1 MESSWLVLL
10 SLALG
15 LAVGA
20 GFVALLHAAARHGE
34 RAAAVVNPAVP
45 DGIDQA
51 LDALESA
58 GVVLDPSNNVIKA
71 SPGALALGLVW
82 NQHLVHTELLELA
95 GQVRRTGDVVTQDLV
110 LSRGP
115 FGDANMHFRVRL
127 AALGT
132 RYVLLLAEDRTESF
146 RLDEVRRDFVA
157 NISHELKTPI
167 ASVGLLA
174 EALEQAADDPGQVRR
189 FANRLTT
196 EAGRLG
202 RLTQEIIEL
211 SRLQAQDAL
220 EHAEVVDID
229 SVVAQAVDQSQVVAN
244 ADDITIAVGRPTG
257 TRVYGDEALLVVAVH
272 NLIANAVL
280 YSSSHSR
287 VGVGVRR
294 HEGVVEIAVTDQG
307 VGIPEA
313 DIDRVFE
320 RFFRVDQ
327 ARARNTGGSGLGLA
341 IVKHVVQN
349 HGGDVR
355 VWSQQGRGSTFTLRL
370 PEAIETTT
378 ADDGA
383 AADTGPGALD
393 GARSDPAGPGAGAA
407 STAGAVTPDAS
418 TAGAATPGAAAPRKK
433 RSKKTK
439 KPATAPASGANT

>member
-1 MESSWLVLL
+1 MLV

-20 GFVALLHAAARHGE
+20 GFVTLLHMAERHGR
-34 RAAAVVNPAVP
+34 RAADVVNPAVP
-45 DGIDQA
+45 DGIDQV

-58 GVVLDPSNNVIKA
+58 GVVLDPSNNVIKS
-71 SPGALALGLVW
+71 SPGALSMGLVW
-82 NQHLVHTELLELA
+82 NQHLIHPELLELA
-95 GQVRRTGDVVTQDLV
+95 GRVRRSGDAISEDLV

-115 FGDANMHFRVRL
+115 FGDASMHFRVRL
-127 AALGT
+127 ARLGA
-132 RYVLLLAEDRTESF
+132 RYVLLLAEDRTEAF

-174 EALEQAADDPGQVRR
+174 EALDHAADEPEQVRR

-196 EAGRLG
+196 ESGRLA

-220 EHAEVVDID
+220 AQPELLDVDAI
-229 SVVAQAVDQSQVVAN
+229 VAAAVDQSRVVAD
-244 ADDITIAVGRPTG
+244 ADQIAIILGEESG
-257 TRVYGDEALLVVAVH
+257 AEVYGDEQLLIVAVQ
-272 NLIANAVL
+272 NLVANAVH
-280 YSSSHSR
+280 YSPEGSR

-294 HEGVVEIAVTDQG
+294 HEGVVEITVTDQG

-313 DIDRVFE
+313 DLDRVFE

-327 ARARNTGGSGLGLA
+327 ARSRHTGGTGLGLS

-349 HGGDVR
+349 HGGDIR
-355 VWSQQGRGSTFTLRL
+355 VWSQPGSGSTFTIRLR
-370 PEAIETTT
+370 EATHPAE
-378 ADDGA
+378 ARAG
-383 AADTGPGALD
+383 DT
-393 GARSDPAGPGAGAA
+393 
-407 STAGAVTPDAS
+407 
-418 TAGAATPGAAAPRKK
+418 K
-433 RSKKTK
+433 
-439 KPATAPASGANT
+439 